1 MPKPPSQTA
10 AGRQGASPEQAKQVA
25 DVMAER
31 PYGGVKEVAQK
42 VKNISISLPPSMIAK
57 LQDTARANQRGGGEL
72 TTVSGILRDLLEKA
86 GY

>member
-10 AGRQGASPEQAKQVA
+10 AGRQGASPEQAKHVA

-42 VKNISISLPPSMIAK
+42 AENISISLPPSMVEK
-57 LQDTARANQRGGGEL
+57 LQDTARANKRGGDGL
-72 TTVSGILRDLLEKA
+72 KSVSAIVRNALEKE